1 MKKRIP
7 ELDFIKGIA
16 IILVIIGH
24 VISQVW
30 NGDPAVYENVF
41 LYRLCYSFHMPL
53 FVFVSGWICCV
64 TMKTDIHWLIKR
76 IRRIALPYIIMTVF
90 VFFLLRRNDISQF
103 ITNIPYWYLLFII
116 IADSIFFIGEKL
128 GCRTIIFGM
137 TYCIILLMN
146 WKVSLDISILRQ
158 LAGFLPFYYLG
169 TLIPVYQ
176 KKTEKYSIPILMMLG
191 FVYIGMFP
199 VYRHG
204 ISNQLEYFRNILD
217 IDRLS
222 YAATIL
228 IIGINKIIVPVCGIA
243 LVFLS
248 TKAIY
253 NMNFTKKFRKAL
265 EIAGNHTLAVYLL
278 HDLFFIRI
286 TGNNLA
292 DSIISAFTAFFIPLV
307 LSAVYNI
314 LKTKNNTDNLS
325 K

>member
-1 MKKRIP
+1 MRKRIP

-30 NGDPAVYENVF
+30 NSDPAVYENAF
-41 LYRLCYSFHMPL
+41 LFRLCYSFHMPL

-90 VFFLLRRNDISQF
+90 VFFLLRRNSISQF
-103 ITNIPYWYLLFII
+103 IINTPYWYLIFII
-116 IADSIFFIGEKL
+116 IADSIFFVGEKL
-128 GCRTIIFGM
+128 GCRTITFGI

-146 WKVSLDISILRQ
+146 WKVPLDISILRQ
-158 LAGFLPFYYLG
+158 LADFLPFYYLG
-169 TLIPVYQ
+169 TLIPSYR
-176 KKTEKYSIPILMMLG
+176 KKTEKYGIPILMLLG
-191 FVYIGMFP
+191 FVYIGIFP

-204 ISNQLEYFRNILD
+204 ISGQLEYFQNVFNTD
-217 IDRLS
+217 KLS
-222 YAATIL
+222 YAEAIF
-228 IIGINKIIVPVCGIA
+228 IIGMNKFIVPVCGIA
-243 LVFLS
+243 LVFLL
-248 TKAIY
+248 TNTIY
-253 NMNFTKKFRKAL
+253 NMSITKKFREAL

-278 HDLFFIRI
+278 HDLFLIRI

-292 DSIISAFTAFFIPLV
+292 DSIISAFTAFFIPLA
-307 LSAVYNI
+307 LSALYNI
-314 LKTKNNTDNLS
+314 LKTKNNRDNLS

>member
-30 NGDPAVYENVF
+30 NSDPAVYENAF
-41 LYRLCYSFHMPL
+41 LFRLCYSFHMPL
-53 FVFVSGWICCV
+53 FAFVSGWICCV

-76 IRRIALPYIIMTVF
+76 ISRIALPYIMMTVLI
-90 VFFLLRRNDISQF
+90 FFLLRRNSISQF

-128 GCRTIIFGM
+128 GCRTIIFGI

-146 WKVSLDISILRQ
+146 WKVPLNISILRQ
-158 LAGFLPFYYLG
+158 LADFLPFYYLG
-169 TLIPVYQ
+169 TFIPAYR
-176 KKTEKYSIPILMMLG
+176 KKTEKYGIPILMLLA
-191 FVYIGMFP
+191 FVYIGIFP

-204 ISNQLEYFRNILD
+204 ISGQLEYFRNILD
-217 IDRLS
+217 IDKLS

-243 LVFLS
+243 LVFLL
-248 TKAIY
+248 TKTIY
-253 NMNFTKKFRKAL
+253 NMSITKKFRDAL

-292 DSIISAFTAFFIPLV
+292 DSIISVFTAFI
-307 LSAVYNI
+307 SCI
-314 LKTKNNTDNLS
+314 
-325 K
+325 